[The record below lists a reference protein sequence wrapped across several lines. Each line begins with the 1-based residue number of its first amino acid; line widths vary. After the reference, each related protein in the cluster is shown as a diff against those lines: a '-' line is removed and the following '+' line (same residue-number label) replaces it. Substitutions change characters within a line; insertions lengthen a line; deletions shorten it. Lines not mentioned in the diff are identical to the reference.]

1 MGGEPLVIQGRTV
14 MAIQTYTVT
23 GMTCAHCVSAV
34 GSEIRQI
41 PGVTDVAVELS
52 SGTVTVSS
60 DQPVDDAAVAA
71 AVDEAGYA
79 LAR

>member
-1 MGGEPLVIQGRTV
+1 
-14 MAIQTYTVT
+14 MATKTYAVT

-34 GSEIRQI
+34 SSEIRQI
-41 PGVTDVAVELS
+41 PGVTDVDVELN
-52 SGTVTVSS
+52 SGTVTVTS

-79 LAR
+79 LAG